1 MPSLPGV
8 RIIPETPVLS
18 WERGHPA
25 LALLACHALQQPCIF
40 PSVMGALTESILDFL
55 CGALPAQAPEEARR
69 LATTGFIDCIGV
81 ALAGA
86 DQPVTRN
93 LWRSEQGGRKESRVL
108 LSATRL
114 PAAGAALIGS
124 AAAHALDLDDYA
136 FANHTSAVLVPPI
149 LAEAEVVNASG
160 VRMLGA
166 YLAGFEVWSVLARR
180 EKDYMQGAGWHPTGV
195 YGPVAAAAALCWLRG
210 MSRRESRNAL
220 GLAAAAGGG
229 VMDNFGTQAKPYQ
242 AARAAEAGV
251 VAVRRAL
258 AGLDAGP
265 EALDGAGGFLKVISP
280 AGRVDRVSPAN
291 DLGKDW
297 YMAEHGLN
305 IKRYPV
311 VGAAQRC
318 VDAALQLHADHELD
332 CGRIERVT
340 ARISEAYSSVMQFRL
355 PVDAMQAKF
364 SLEFAVAA
372 ALIFGRLSLAEMRD
386 ESVRREDV
394 QALMERVARLEG
406 PDDDPVYP
414 VGARHDT
421 VSVSLDDGTEIV
433 SDPVHRYRGH
443 CQNPLSMSELR
454 AKFMDCATSLGTR
467 ASPPSEG
474 RMPSFP
480 GNKPGARTSSPRR
493 GQDAL
498 VPNVFPARQRS
509 RRLLRKLPG
518 SSEGRMPSF
527 PRELAAELFERLERL
542 EELSG
547 VADLPELP
555 LFLSS

>member
-1 MPSLPGV
+1 
-8 RIIPETPVLS
+8 
-18 WERGHPA
+18 
-25 LALLACHALQQPCIF
+25 
-40 PSVMGALTESILDFL
+40 MGALTESILDFL
-55 CGALPAQAPEEARR
+55 CGDLPARVPEEARR

-93 LWRSEQGGRKESRVL
+93 LWRSERGGREESRVL

-160 VRMLGA
+160 ARMLGA

-210 MSRRESRNAL
+210 MSHRQTRNAL
-220 GLAAAAGGG
+220 GLAVAAGGG

-280 AGRVDRVSPAN
+280 AGRVDRASPAN
-291 DLGKDW
+291 DLGRDW

-318 VDAALQLHADHELD
+318 VDAALQLHADHDID
-332 CGRIERVT
+332 CGRIARVT
-340 ARISEAYSSVMQFRL
+340 ARISEAHSSVMQFRL
-355 PVDAMQAKF
+355 PADAMQAKF

-372 ALIFGRLSLAEMRD
+372 ALLFGRLGLVEMHD
-386 ESVRREDV
+386 EVVRRDDLQE
-394 QALMERVARLEG
+394 LMQRVERVEG

-414 VGARHDT
+414 VGARYDT
-421 VSVSLDDGTEIV
+421 VSVSLSDGSEIV

-443 CQNPLSMSELR
+443 GKNPLSIAELQ
-454 AKFMDCATSLGTR
+454 AKFMDCATSPGTR

-474 RMPSFP
+474 RMPSLARNQP
-480 GNKPGARTSSPRR
+480 GSEGVPPSSRAGRPRSQR
-493 GQDAL
+493 
-498 VPNVFPARQRS
+498 VPCAPAQRHP
-509 RRLLRKLPG
+509 LRKLPAV
-518 SSEGRMPSF
+518 ST
-527 PRELAAELFERLERL
+527 ELAAELFDRLKRL

-547 VADLPELP
+547 VNDLPELP
-555 LFLSS
+555 LFSS